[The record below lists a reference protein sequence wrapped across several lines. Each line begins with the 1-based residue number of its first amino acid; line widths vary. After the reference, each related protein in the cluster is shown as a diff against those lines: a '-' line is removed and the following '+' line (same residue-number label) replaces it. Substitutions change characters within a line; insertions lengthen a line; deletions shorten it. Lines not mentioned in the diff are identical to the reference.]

1 MTTLWTSAQLAR
13 FEEQAEE
20 AFHNE
25 CKCLIDR
32 IALPIVANTDLYTL
46 PDETIDIRRITYRGV
61 RILPISHRQMRRY
74 FDGINP
80 TGTPSNYIYND
91 EGQLVVKLFPTPAE
105 TITPVQANLYS
116 RDVIAAQCIVEYY
129 RMPDGTGWKLP
140 AVFRRRLLKC
150 YVLKLAFSVEGKGQ
164 NLKAAKYWDAKW
176 EYMVE
181 VYSGAL
187 RDLIANPR
195 KLIASNLDYDLAKK
209 LMIPRPVLPI
219 NMIGLDV
226 DVEDDLGY

>member
-1 MTTLWTSAQLAR
+1 MPLWTSEQLAR
-13 FEEQAEE
+13 FANAGE
-20 AFHNE
+20 AIFHEE
-25 CKCLIDR
+25 CKCLVDR
-32 IALPIVANTDLYTL
+32 IALPIEANESLYTL
-46 PDETIDIRRITYRGV
+46 PDELVDIRRITYRGI

-91 EGQLVVKLFPTPAE
+91 QGELTIKLFPTPSE
-105 TITPVQANLYS
+105 SITPVQANLLS
-116 RDVIAAQCIVEYY
+116 RDVIQTQCIVEYY
-129 RMPDGTGWKLP
+129 RMPDGDAWKLP
-140 AVFRRRLLKC
+140 AFMRRRLLKC
-150 YVLKLAFSVEGKGQ
+150 FVLKQAFSVEGKGQ
-164 NLKAAKYWDAKW
+164 NLKAAAYFGKKW
-176 EYMVE
+176 KFMLNEYT
-181 VYSGAL
+181 GNL
-187 RDLIANPR
+187 QDLINSPR